1 LTARERAVEIAKKRI
16 EKYNDYAMK
25 KIKNE
30 KLAEQEAKNREITK
44 EHKLGKIK
52 EKVTTIKKLQNEEAK
67 EIQVAGIQSYK
78 RHLKDLNED

>member
-30 KLAEQEAKNREITK
+30 KLAE
-44 EHKLGKIK
+44 
-52 EKVTTIKKLQNEEAK
+52 
-67 EIQVAGIQSYK
+67 
-78 RHLKDLNED
+78 